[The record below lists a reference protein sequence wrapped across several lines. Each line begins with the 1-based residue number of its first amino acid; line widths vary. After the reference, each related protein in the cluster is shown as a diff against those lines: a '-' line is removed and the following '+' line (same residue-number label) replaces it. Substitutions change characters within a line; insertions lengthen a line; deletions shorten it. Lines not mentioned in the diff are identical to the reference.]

1 MTQLFVAIAM
11 AAFVLGLFLGR
22 PFWRVLLGFS
32 LWFKLNFMPARYL
45 RSRGVYR
52 PQGQDEGR

>member
-1 MTQLFVAIAM
+1 MTQLFMFVAM
-11 AAFVLGLFLGR
+11 AAFVLGLFLGS
-22 PFWRVLLGFS
+22 PFWRALLKFS

>member
-22 PFWRVLLGFS
+22 PFW
-32 LWFKLNFMPARYL
+32 
-45 RSRGVYR
+45 
-52 PQGQDEGR
+52 